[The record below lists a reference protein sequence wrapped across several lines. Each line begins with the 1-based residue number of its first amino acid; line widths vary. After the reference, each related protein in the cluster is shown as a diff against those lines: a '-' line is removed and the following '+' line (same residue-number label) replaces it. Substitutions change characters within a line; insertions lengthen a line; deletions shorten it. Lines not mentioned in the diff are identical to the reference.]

1 MVLQDIL
8 KLEDEADMTL
18 RVPKEQKWTEVAF
31 PLVRQLA
38 KYGPEDPKCQYS
50 ARVLKAFE

>member
-1 MVLQDIL
+1 M
-8 KLEDEADMTL
+8 KL
-18 RVPKEQKWTEVAF
+18 RVPKEQKWTEIAF

-50 ARVLKAFE
+50 ARVLKGFE